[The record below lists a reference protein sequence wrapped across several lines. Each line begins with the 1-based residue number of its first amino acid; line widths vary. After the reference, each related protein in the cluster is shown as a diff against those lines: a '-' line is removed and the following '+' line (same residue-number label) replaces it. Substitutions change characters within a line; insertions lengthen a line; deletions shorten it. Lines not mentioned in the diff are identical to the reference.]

1 MNMLRACALSFAA
14 FVCQAGTAVAADTLT
29 VRLQFRSQGAL
40 APIVVAERAERSAG
54 ALIPLP
60 LDEVETAR
68 SWWLLGFDARGRT
81 VLRTPVRNQAWR
93 RLEAFD
99 PVTGHVTD
107 VQEGQVPQGA
117 FEVSFPDDP
126 RIARIALRTGDAR
139 GNAGGSAGGSAGAA
153 SATLLELGRDHV
165 DRLLRTSAAKVTA
178 KAASTTTL
186 VDSGAAADRL
196 DLVFVGDGYTAAEMG
211 KWQTDAQTVV
221 NGLMSDPLFNVYRRR
236 INIRRVDVASAESG
250 VDEPD
255 LGIYRDTALDSA
267 FNCANIDRL
276 LCANN
281 AKVQSIVGAVL
292 QADARDVV
300 IVVANSTRYGGSG
313 GSIAAISMHAAAVE
327 LALHEL
333 GHTLF
338 GLADEYDYG
347 TCSLASEPPDGN
359 ASLVASRAVKWG
371 AMISRFT
378 TVPTIAGQYPNGTVG
393 VFEGAQYCKTG
404 KYRPTEDSKMRN
416 LGRPWHA
423 VNEQVAYERFALYA
437 RNGAKP
443 RIRLPEQAGPAED
456 ASPASSGGPSQR
468 PPLRGRTLP
477 RP

>member
-1 MNMLRACALSFAA
+1 MNMLRAGVLAFAA
-14 FVCQAGTAVAADTLT
+14 FACQAGAAIAADTLT
-29 VRLQFRSQGAL
+29 VRLQFRSQGAV
-40 APIVVAERAERSAG
+40 APLVVAERAERSAG

-60 LDEVETAR
+60 LDEIETAR

-81 VLRTPVRNQAWR
+81 VLRMPVRNQAWR

-99 PVTGHVTD
+99 PVSGRVTD
-107 VQEGQVPQGA
+107 VQTLQVSQGT

-126 RIARIALRTGDAR
+126 RIARLALRTGDA
-139 GNAGGSAGGSAGAA
+139 GAGHAGAA
-153 SATLLELGRDHV
+153 SATMIELDRGHV
-165 DRLLRTSAAKVTA
+165 DRLLRNSVAKATT

-196 DLVFVGDGYTAAEMG
+196 DLVFVGDGYTAAELG

-255 LGIYRDTALDSA
+255 LGLYRDTAMDAA

-276 LCANN
+276 LCANT
-281 AKVQSIVGAVL
+281 AKVQSIAGSVL

-347 TCSLASEPPDGN
+347 TCSLGSEPPDGN

-371 AMISRFT
+371 AMISPFT
-378 TVPTIAGQYPNGTVG
+378 TVPTPAGLYPNGTVG

-423 VNEQVAYERFALYA
+423 VNEQVAYERFARYA
-437 RNGAKP
+437 RNSAKP
-443 RIRLPEQAGPAED
+443 RIRLPGQTRPIEA
-456 ASPASSGGPSQR
+456 ASPVRDVGTPQR
-468 PPLRGRTLP
+468 APLRGRTLP
-477 RP
+477 KP

>member
-1 MNMLRACALSFAA
+1 MNMLRAGALLFAA
-14 FVCQAGTAVAADTLT
+14 FACQAGAAGAADTLT
-29 VRLQFRSQGAL
+29 VRLQFRSQGAI
-40 APIVVAERAERSAG
+40 APIVVAQRAERSAG

-60 LDEVETAR
+60 LDEVEAAR

-107 VQEGQVPQGA
+107 VQELQVPQGA

-126 RIARIALRTGDAR
+126 RIARIALRAGDAR
-139 GNAGGSAGGSAGAA
+139 GAAGAA
-153 SATLLELGRDHV
+153 SATMIELDRGHL
-165 DRLLRTSAAKVTA
+165 DRLLRTSAAKATT

-255 LGIYRDTALDSA
+255 LGIFHDTAMDSA

-281 AKVQSIVGAVL
+281 AKVQSIVGSVL
-292 QADARDVV
+292 QPDARDVV

-378 TVPTIAGQYPNGTVG
+378 AVPTTAGQYPNGTVG
-393 VFEGAQYCKTG
+393 VYEGAQYCKTG

-437 RNGAKP
+437 RNSAKP
-443 RIRLPEQAGPAED
+443 RIRLPAPVQPVETVQSVREVGTP
-456 ASPASSGGPSQR
+456 QR
-468 PPLRGRTLP
+468 APLRGRTLP

>member
-1 MNMLRACALSFAA
+1 MMTPLRAALLLVAGFLCHTGVAA
-14 FVCQAGTAVAADTLT
+14 AADTVT
-29 VRLQFRSQGAL
+29 VRLQFRSQGAV
-40 APIVVAERAERSAG
+40 PPMVTAERAERSPG
-54 ALIPLP
+54 DSIPLP
-60 LDEVETAR
+60 LDEVEAGR
-68 SWWLLGFDARGRT
+68 SWRLLGFDARGQ
-81 VLRTPVRNQAWR
+81 VLLDTPVRNPSMR

-99 PVTGHVTD
+99 PSTGHVTD
-107 VQEGQVPQGA
+107 VQELQVPQGT

-126 RIARIALRTGDAR
+126 RLARVALRTAPAR
-139 GNAGGSAGGSAGAA
+139 GGKRGD
-153 SATLLELGRDHV
+153 TMIEL
-165 DRLLRTSAAKVTA
+165 DRSRIDVLLRNGAV
-178 KAASTTTL
+178 KATTKAVSTTTL

-236 INIRRVDVASAESG
+236 INIRRVDVASNESG

-255 LGIYRDTALDSA
+255 LGIFRDTAMDSA

-276 LCANN
+276 LCPNTTKA
-281 AKVQSIVGAVL
+281 QSIVGSVL
-292 QADARDVV
+292 QADARDVI

-313 GSIAAISMHAAAVE
+313 GSIAAISMHSAAVE

-347 TCSLASEPPDGN
+347 TCNLSVEPSERDVSLN
-359 ASLVASRAVKWG
+359 ATRAVKWG
-371 AMISRFT
+371 AMISNFT
-378 TVPTIAGQYPNGTVG
+378 AVPTAPGQYPNGTVG
-393 VFEGAQYCKTG
+393 VFDGAQYCKTG

-423 VNEQVAYERFALYA
+423 VNEQIAYDRFALYA
-437 RNGAKP
+437 RNSAKP
-443 RIRLPEQAGPAED
+443 RIRLPTTMQPVDTVQPARTFGK
-456 ASPASSGGPSQR
+456 PQR
-468 PPLRGRTLP
+468 QPVRGRTLP
-477 RP
+477 KP

>member
-1 MNMLRACALSFAA
+1 MNMLRAGVLAFAA
-14 FVCQAGTAVAADTLT
+14 FACQAGAAIAADTLT
-29 VRLQFRSQGAL
+29 VRLQFRSQGAV
-40 APIVVAERAERSAG
+40 APWVVAEGAERSAG
-54 ALIPLP
+54 TLVPLP
-60 LDEVETAR
+60 LDDVETAR

-81 VLRTPVRNQAWR
+81 LLRMPVRNQAWR

-99 PVTGHVTD
+99 PVSGRVTD
-107 VQEGQVPQGA
+107 VQTLQVPQGT

-126 RIARIALRTGDAR
+126 RIARIALRTG
-139 GNAGGSAGGSAGAA
+139 GAGATAGAA
-153 SATLLELGRDHV
+153 AATLIELDRGHV
-165 DRLLRTSAAKVTA
+165 ARLLRSSAAKTTA

-196 DLVFVGDGYTAAEMG
+196 DLVFVGDGYTAAELG
-211 KWQTDAQTVV
+211 KWQADAQTVV

-255 LGIYRDTALDSA
+255 LGVYRDTAMDAA

-276 LCANN
+276 LCANT
-281 AKVQSIVGAVL
+281 AKVQSIVGSVL

-371 AMISRFT
+371 AMISPFT
-378 TVPTIAGQYPNGTVG
+378 TVPTPAGLYPNGTVG

-423 VNEQVAYERFALYA
+423 VNEQVAYERFARYA
-437 RNGAKP
+437 RNSAKP
-443 RIRLPEQAGPAED
+443 RIRLPGQPRPIEA
-456 ASPASSGGPSQR
+456 ASPLRSVDQPR
-468 PPLRGRTLP
+468 PPPLRGRTLP
-477 RP
+477 KP

>member
-1 MNMLRACALSFAA
+1 MNMLRAGVLAFAA
-14 FVCQAGTAVAADTLT
+14 FACQAGAAGAADTLT
-29 VRLQFRSQGAL
+29 VRLQFRSQGAV
-40 APIVVAERAERSAG
+40 APLVVAERAERSAG

-60 LDEVETAR
+60 LDEIETAR

-81 VLRTPVRNQAWR
+81 VLRMPVRNQAWR

-99 PVTGHVTD
+99 PVSGRVTD
-107 VQEGQVPQGA
+107 VQTLQVSQGT

-126 RIARIALRTGDAR
+126 RIARLALRTGDA
-139 GNAGGSAGGSAGAA
+139 GAA
-153 SATLLELGRDHV
+153 SATMIELDRGQV
-165 DRLLRTSAAKVTA
+165 ARLLRNSAVKATT

-196 DLVFVGDGYTAAEMG
+196 DLVFVGDGYTAAELG

-255 LGIYRDTALDSA
+255 LGLYRDTAMDAA

-276 LCANN
+276 LCANT
-281 AKVQSIVGAVL
+281 AKVQSIAGSVL

-347 TCSLASEPPDGN
+347 TCSLASERTATPRW
-359 ASLVASRAVKWG
+359 SRA
-371 AMISRFT
+371 
-378 TVPTIAGQYPNGTVG
+378 
-393 VFEGAQYCKTG
+393 
-404 KYRPTEDSKMRN
+404 
-416 LGRPWHA
+416 
-423 VNEQVAYERFALYA
+423 A
-437 RNGAKP
+437 R
-443 RIRLPEQAGPAED
+443 
-456 ASPASSGGPSQR
+456 
-468 PPLRGRTLP
+468 
-477 RP
+477 